1 MYFFQESISL
11 KTEDISVTSCGA
23 TDRKRFSFKLPLST
37 PIEGLSEPLA
47 LHGLTSDKKLNI
59 ENTKSVIESFFED
72 ENLRIDDLDVWQA
85 NDCLIIVEYYTERM
99 LGAKLQTRFFSKW
112 RVFLFFKAILKT
124 RSFFR
129 I

>member
-23 TDRKRFSFKLPLST
+23 TDRKRFSFKLPVST

-99 LGAKLQTRFFSKW
+99 LGAKLQRRFF
-112 RVFLFFKAILKT
+112 FQMACFPFF
-124 RSFFR
+124 
-129 I
+129 